1 MQSRVRE
8 LGAPTRL
15 ALFAAALGVIGA
27 TAALLGAATGNGQAA
42 TSAGGEDEM
51 TMDELSTAERSQA
64 TGLSSVAG
72 GYTLAPLQATHPR
85 NTTIAYRFR
94 ILDGD
99 GRAVR
104 DFDIDGGVRVH
115 LIVVRRDLTGYQ
127 HLHPTLQTDGTWSVP
142 LTLPAAGA
150 YRAFTDFEI
159 DGTKTVLGHDLF
171 VRGTFA
177 PVQTPA
183 ATGSVAVD
191 GFVVSLTHDDL
202 RADKEAKLRFAISK
216 GGRPVPAFDSYV
228 GHRGHLVALRDGDL
242 SYSHVHPEPDARLG
256 EIVFHTQLPSA
267 GRYRLF
273 LQFKVNG
280 VVHTAP
286 FTVGVAR

>member
-1 MQSRVRE
+1 MSSRFRE
-8 LGAPTRL
+8 LGVPARL
-15 ALFAAALGVIGA
+15 ALFAASLGVVGIA
-27 TAALLGAATGNGQAA
+27 AALMGAATGNGRAA
-42 TSAGGEDEM
+42 TSAEVEDEM
-51 TMDELSTAERSQA
+51 AMGDLSPAERSQA

-72 GYTLAPLQATHPR
+72 GYTLAPLESTLPRAATR
-85 NTTIAYRFR
+85 AFRFR

-104 DFDIDGGVRVH
+104 DFDVDGGVRVH

-127 HLHPTLQTDGTWSVP
+127 HLHPTMQADGTWSVP
-142 LTLPAAGA
+142 LSLPTAGA

-171 VRGTFA
+171 VPGTFA
-177 PVQTPA
+177 PVLLPA
-183 ATGSVAVD
+183 ATSSVSTD
-191 GFVVSLTHDDL
+191 GFVVALTHDDL

-216 GGRPVPAFDSYV
+216 GGRPVQTFDSYV

-242 SYSHVHPEPDARLG
+242 SYSHVHPEPDARVG
-256 EIVFHTQLPSA
+256 EIVFHTRLPSA

-273 LQFKVNG
+273 LQFKVDG
-280 VVHTAP
+280 IVHTAP
-286 FTVGVAR
+286 FTVEVAQ

>member
-1 MQSRVRE
+1 MASRVRE
-8 LGAPTRL
+8 LGAPGRL
-15 ALFAAALGVIGA
+15 ALFAAALGVIGVA
-27 TAALLGAATGNGQAA
+27 AALMGAATGNGRAA
-42 TSAGGEDEM
+42 TSAGGKDEM
-51 TMDELSTAERSQA
+51 AMDELSPAERSQA

-72 GYTLAPLQATHPR
+72 GYTLAPLQATLPR
-85 NTTIAYRFR
+85 NATIAYRFR

-104 DFDIDGGVRVH
+104 DFDVDGGVRVH

-127 HLHPTLQTDGTWSVP
+127 HLHPRLQADGTWSVP

-171 VRGTFA
+171 VPGTFA
-177 PVQTPA
+177 PVQTAA
-183 ATGSVAVD
+183 ATGSVSAD

-202 RADKEAKLRFAISK
+202 RADKEAKLRFVISK
-216 GGRPVPAFDSYV
+216 GGLPVPAFDPYV

-286 FTVGVAR
+286 FTVEVAR

>member
-1 MQSRVRE
+1 M
-8 LGAPTRL
+8 
-15 ALFAAALGVIGA
+15 
-27 TAALLGAATGNGQAA
+27 GAATGNGRAA
-42 TSAGGEDEM
+42 TSAEVEDEM
-51 TMDELSTAERSQA
+51 AMDDLSPAERSQA

-72 GYTLAPLQATHPR
+72 GYTLAPLESTLPRAATR
-85 NTTIAYRFR
+85 AFRFR

-104 DFDIDGGVRVH
+104 DFDVDGGVRVH

-127 HLHPTLQTDGTWSVP
+127 HLHPTMQADGTWSVP
-142 LTLPAAGA
+142 LSLPTAGA

-171 VRGTFA
+171 VPGTFA
-177 PVQTPA
+177 PVQLPA
-183 ATGSVAVD
+183 ATSSVSTD
-191 GFVVSLTHDDL
+191 GFVVALTHDDL
-202 RADKEAKLRFAISK
+202 RADKEARLRFAISK
-216 GGRPVPAFDSYV
+216 GGRPVPTFDSYV

-242 SYSHVHPEPDARLG
+242 SYSHVHPEPDARVG
-256 EIVFHTQLPSA
+256 EIVFHTRLPSA

-273 LQFKVNG
+273 LQFKVDG

-286 FTVGVAR
+286 FTVEVAQ

>member
-1 MQSRVRE
+1 MPSRARE
-8 LGAPTRL
+8 LGAPARL
-15 ALFAAALGVIGA
+15 ALFAAALGVIA
-27 TAALLGAATGNGQAA
+27 AAAALMGAATVDGRAA
-42 TSAGGEDEM
+42 TSAVDEDEM
-51 TMDELSTAERSQA
+51 AMDELSPAQRSQA

-72 GYTLAPLQATHPR
+72 GYTLAPLQATLPR
-85 NTTIAYRFR
+85 NETIAYRFR
-94 ILDGD
+94 ILDRG

-127 HLHPTLQTDGTWSVP
+127 HLHPTLQADGTWSVS

-159 DGTKTVLGHDLF
+159 DGTKIVLGHDLF
-171 VRGTFA
+171 VPGTFA
-177 PVQTPA
+177 PVQIPA
-183 ATGSVAVD
+183 ASDSVAAD
-191 GFVVSLTHDDL
+191 EFVVSLKHDDL

-216 GGRPVPAFDSYV
+216 GGRPVPVFDPYV

-256 EIVFHTQLPSA
+256 EIVFHTELPSA

-273 LQFKVNG
+273 LQFKVDG

-286 FTVGVAR
+286 FTVEVAR